1 VVKRKATAI
10 NYRHRS
16 GATKIEAEQ
25 KQMET
30 LSVIAILREKW
41 ADVMAKDQAGYFA
54 HEWQE
59 LRNQVRRMIAQDS
72 RYQAIK
78 ANRGRYEDKGAGP
91 FSFGAEKAERA

>member
-1 VVKRKATAI
+1 MVKRKATAI

-41 ADVMAKDQAGYFA
+41 AAVMAKDQAGYFA

-59 LRNQVRRMIAQDS
+59 LRNQVRRTRRIARAFPTPPCLCHPAVIS
-72 RYQAIK
+72 T
-78 ANRGRYEDKGAGP
+78 GP
-91 FSFGAEKAERA
+91 AL